1 MNWIITAI
9 TFVVFIVIWFLF
21 IRDRQEILTKLISSD
36 NLKSTNDVNKEV
48 MS

>member
-21 IRDRQEILTKLISSD
+21 INRFLPSRIT
-36 NLKSTNDVNKEV
+36 
-48 MS
+48 